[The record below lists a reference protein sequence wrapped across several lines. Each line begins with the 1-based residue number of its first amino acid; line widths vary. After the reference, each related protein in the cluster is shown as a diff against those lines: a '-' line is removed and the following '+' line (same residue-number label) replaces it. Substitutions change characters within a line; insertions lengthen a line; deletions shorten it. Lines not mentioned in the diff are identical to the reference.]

1 MNYFLN
7 EEMLTHK
14 EDSGKNF
21 HVKRVMVRTEEMQAR
36 NGKCFCKKRSNGE
49 SRNSTQIK
57 VWKENANSKF
67 RGTRCQNDRSTERI
81 Q

>member
-7 EEMLTHK
+7 KETLTQK
-14 EDSGKNF
+14 EDSGK
-21 HVKRVMVRTEEMQAR
+21 KT
-36 NGKCFCKKRSNGE
+36 GKDRRKCKQKMGNVFCKKRSNGE

-57 VWKENANSKF
+57 VWKENAKNS
-67 RGTRCQNDRSTERI
+67 RNSRTRCQNDRSTEGI

>member
-7 EEMLTHK
+7 EETLTQK
-14 EDSGKNF
+14 EDTGK
-21 HVKRVMVRTEEMQAR
+21 KLVRTEEMQAK

-57 VWKENANSKF
+57 VWKENAKNS
-67 RGTRCQNDRSTERI
+67 RNSRTRCQNNRSTEGI

>member
-1 MNYFLN
+1 MKKRL
-7 EEMLTHK
+7 HK
-14 EDSGKNF
+14 KKTLEK
-21 HVKRVMVRTEEMQAR
+21 KLVRTEEMQAK

-57 VWKENANSKF
+57 VWKENARNS
-67 RGTRCQNDRSTERI
+67 RNSRTRCQSDRSTEGI

>member
-1 MNYFLN
+1 MKKRL
-7 EEMLTHK
+7 HK
-14 EDSGKNF
+14 KKTLEK
-21 HVKRVMVRTEEMQAR
+21 KLVRTEEMQAK

-57 VWKENANSKF
+57 VWKENAKNS
-67 RGTRCQNDRSTERI
+67 RNSRTRCQNDRSTEGI